1 MTKLNE
7 KRLINDVRCLALDMI
22 HEAGSGHPGIALG
35 AAPLLYT
42 LFTYHL
48 NIDLNKSNWC
58 NRDRF
63 VLSCGHASSLLYALE
78 FFADESKYN
87 LNDLKNYRNIYSKTP
102 GHPEYNLENKIDV
115 TTGPLGEGVAT
126 AVGMAMAGKYLERYY
141 SDKKSSLFDY
151 YVYAMV
157 SDGDL
162 MEGVSYEA
170 ACLAAQ
176 YQLDNLILLYDCNG
190 VSLDGE
196 IDENYIDS
204 IANVY
209 ADIGFATVSYTHLEP
224 TRPG

>member
-78 FFADESKYN
+78 FFVDESKYN

-126 AVGMAMAGKYLERYY
+126 AVGMSMAGKYLESYY
-141 SDKKSSLFDY
+141 SDKKSRLFD
-151 YVYAMV
+151 
-157 SDGDL
+157 
-162 MEGVSYEA
+162 
-170 ACLAAQ
+170 
-176 YQLDNLILLYDCNG
+176 
-190 VSLDGE
+190 
-196 IDENYIDS
+196 
-204 IANVY
+204 
-209 ADIGFATVSYTHLEP
+209 
-224 TRPG
+224 

>member
-78 FFADESKYN
+78 FFVDESKYN

-102 GHPEYNLENKIDV
+102 GHPEYNLENGLLNLQVLSDNFDTIKTFIPSEDV
-115 TTGPLGEGVAT
+115 N
-126 AVGMAMAGKYLERYY
+126 YY
-141 SDKKSSLFDY
+141 SDIILNASVNSTLPFSYFSDYINKKAATGNTHSNMIQYTKSTPIGRAMANSDNEAGMINYVFITCLVFALVMLTVLFAFY
-151 YVYAMV
+151 
-157 SDGDL
+157 
-162 MEGVSYEA
+162 
-170 ACLAAQ
+170 LA
-176 YQLDNLILLYDCNG
+176 
-190 VSLDGE
+190 
-196 IDENYIDS
+196 
-204 IANVY
+204 
-209 ADIGFATVSYTHLEP
+209 
-224 TRPG
+224 